1 MKRLSERRRLTAAE
15 FETCAGE
22 FERSGR
28 SRAAATPHRTGR
40 GVVALPRRGRGEYA
54 PEQLAGFLPKD
65 MPVHTRPHTETVALQ
80 AHTRGLTG
88 DCRPP
93 FASSGDR
100 RHLLTDHTWPWILTG
115 RVTNSD
121 GMAGSGVLV
130 GARLVLTADQLRP
143 SQSIARGS
151 WWMTF
156 SPHFDSGADPNAPFG
171 SSNVSDLAHYN
182 GGRDTEYG
190 AGHDFMLCRLFEPMG
205 HRLGFLGATSFAD
218 NWRGLQVWHS
228 IGYPADMGGGTR
240 PAVWINQSVEHD
252 HEDDDDWYIEAGAS
266 LDDGDASEIFF
277 SWFDDGD
284 VRLCGVVSGAESVDG
299 DLDHALASG
308 DDMVSLINWGRA
320 TWPE

>member
-15 FETCAGE
+15 FETCTGE

-28 SRAAATPHRTGR
+28 SRAATTPLRTGR
-40 GVVALPRRGRGEYA
+40 GVVALPRRGRGEHA
-54 PEQLAGFLPKD
+54 PGQLAGFLPKD

-80 AHTRGLTG
+80 VHSRGLTG

-93 FASSGDR
+93 FASTGDG

-130 GARLVLTADQLRP
+130 GGRLMLTAHTLRP
-143 SQSIARGS
+143 SRSIARGS

-171 SSNVSDLAHYN
+171 SSDVSDLAHYN
-182 GGRDTEYG
+182 AERDTVYG

-205 HRLGFLGATSFAD
+205 HQLGFLGATSFAD

-240 PAVWINQSVEHD
+240 PAVRINQSVEHD
-252 HEDDDDWYIEAGAS
+252 HEDDNGRYIETEAG
-266 LDDGDASEIFF
+266 LDHGNAAGLFF
-277 SWFDDGD
+277 SWFDDGH
-284 VRLCGVVSGAESVDG
+284 VRLCGVVSDAESVDG
-299 DLDHALASG
+299 DLAHALASG
-308 DDMVSLINWGRA
+308 DDMVSLINWGRS
-320 TWPE
+320 TWPA